1 MPCPEVLTCP
11 LCGEPHELSQCPRWR
26 TPARERETRMTI
38 ALLFALYGYGIYRLF
53 VWGGN
58 TLAGGWVTR

>member
-1 MPCPEVLTCP
+1 
-11 LCGEPHELSQCPRWR
+11 
-26 TPARERETRMTI
+26 MTI